1 MDMVEP
7 VTQFQTDILASV
19 KFEFWEDI
27 RSRITQEQLDAIHV
41 LDDFTALNG
50 ACGVKFID
58 KMNTKASAGNPWKKS
73 NEYFLKPLEE
83 QRGYQNPLAVN
94 DEIQSRMDDMLRRY
108 LEGDRVY
115 PNFCAHLKDEPVSLK
130 KATIGKTRVFAGA
143 PLDWSLLVRKYFL
156 SHVKLIQE
164 NRFIFEAGS
173 GTVVQSYQWTDLHN
187 YLVRHGSDRVVA
199 GDYKSFD
206 KKMSPLFIR
215 AAFDILIDL
224 AEESEC
230 ISPNDLLVMRGI
242 AIDTA
247 YPLIDFNGD
256 LVEFF
261 GSNPSGHPLTVII
274 NSLVNSL
281 YMRYVYRMLNPH
293 GKDLPSLHSSV
304 RFKESVSLMTYG
316 DDNIMSVSKDCPWFN
331 HVTISDAFNDM
342 GITYTMP
349 DKESESV
356 PYVSIYS
363 SSFLKRSWVW
373 NNEVG
378 AYLAPLDHDSIE
390 RQLTVWVAS
399 TSISESEQALEVITG
414 AGREY
419 FFYGRE
425 VFEEKQSLLKEVAI
439 QLGLKAYFKPTSFL
453 PFDVL
458 KTLFWDS
465 SDESEAKAAF
475 EEMSQRNQNSSLD
488 SSYCPHR
495 DVEDEGEWV
504 IEDSHQGVPQ
514 SSYLGMDWLDPHDI
528 SDDMEPEP
536 GHITRD

>member
-1 MDMVEP
+1 MHD
-7 VTQFQTDILASV
+7 
-19 KFEFWEDI
+19 
-27 RSRITQEQLDAIHV
+27 
-41 LDDFTALNG
+41 
-50 ACGVKFID
+50 
-58 KMNTKASAGNPWKKS
+58 
-73 NEYFLKPLEE
+73 
-83 QRGYQNPLAVN
+83 
-94 DEIQSRMDDMLRRY
+94 Y
-108 LEGDRVY
+108 LI
-115 PNFCAHLKDEPVSLK
+115 K
-130 KATIGKTRVFAGA
+130 
-143 PLDWSLLVRKYFL
+143 
-156 SHVKLIQE
+156 
-164 NRFIFEAGS
+164 
-173 GTVVQSYQWTDLHN
+173 
-187 YLVRHGSDRVVA
+187 HGSERIVA

-224 AEESEC
+224 AQESEY

-281 YMRYVYRMLNPH
+281 YMRYVYRMLNPQ
-293 GKDLPSLHSSV
+293 GRDLPSLHSST

-316 DDNIMSVSKDCPWFN
+316 DDNIMSVSEECSWFN
-331 HVTISDAFNDM
+331 HVAISGAFNDM
-342 GITYTMP
+342 GIVYTMP

-373 NNEVG
+373 NDEVG

-399 TSISESEQALEVITG
+399 TSISESEQALEVIAG

-425 VFEEKQSLLKEVAI
+425 VFEEKQILLKEVAT
-439 QLGLKAYFKPTSFL
+439 QLGLEAYFRPTSFL

-465 SDESEAKAAF
+465 SDECEAKAAF
-475 EEMSQRNQNSSLD
+475 EEMSKRNQNSSLNG
-488 SSYCPHR
+488 SYCSHQGV
-495 DVEDEGEWV
+495 DDEGEWV
-504 IEDSHQGVPQ
+504 VEDSHQGAPQ
-514 SSYLGMDWLDPHDI
+514 SSYLGMDWLDPQDT
-528 SDDMEPEP
+528 SDGVNSESD
-536 GHITRD
+536 HSCRDSLT